1 MTTIAYIAN
10 EFPSPLEPYVI
21 DEISELRRRGT
32 NVICCSGKRVSPLDL
47 SLAERAFWKETRF
60 FQPLSDQE
68 LLRAGCRLVS
78 DRHSLWQLVRPLLL
92 ERGASPIRRVRA
104 LGHTVMGAALAEQLS
119 PLEVEHIHAHH
130 GYFASWMALAA
141 ARLLGIG
148 FSFTL
153 HGSDLLQR
161 ADLLSAKL
169 SACKFCVT
177 VSDYNR
183 QYILRKYPSTPSD
196 KIIVQRLG
204 VDRVVSWPTPA
215 STADANLDSY
225 SGADQ
230 RRFCLLSVGRL
241 NQVKDYCFLIRAC
254 AALRDQGLDFLCW
267 IVGEG
272 PERPALESQIVEL
285 GLQGR
290 IYLIGQVPRA
300 DLPGYYRYAD
310 LVVMTSKSE
319 GIPVVLMEAMA
330 HEKLVLAPAITGI
343 PELVEHQRT
352 GFLYQP
358 GSLPDFVS
366 AVSWIQASKFSL
378 AGVQRAAAASIAAS
392 YNRQRNLRAFAEQ
405 FLARVSQS
413 ENEHAHSVLQQ
424 VQLSV

>member
-1 MTTIAYIAN
+1 MTTVAYIAN

-21 DEISELRRRGT
+21 DEIVELRRRGAQ
-32 NVICCSGKRVSPLDL
+32 VICCSGKRVSPNDL
-47 SLAERAFWKETRF
+47 SLAERVFWKETRF
-60 FQPLSDQE
+60 FQPLSDDE
-68 LLRAGCRLVS
+68 LVRAVRRLAS
-78 DRHSLWQLVRPLLL
+78 DPRNLWQLLRPLLW
-92 ERGASPIRRVRA
+92 ERGASPTRRIRG
-104 LGHTVMGAALAEQLS
+104 LGHTVMGAALAEQLA
-119 PLEVEHIHAHH
+119 PLKVEHIHAHH

-169 SACKFCVT
+169 RACQFCVT
-177 VSDYNR
+177 VSDFNR
-183 QYILRKYPSTPSD
+183 QHILRNYPATPSE

-204 VDRVVSWPTPA
+204 VDRVLSWPTRTPPA
-215 STADANLDSY
+215 EADH
-225 SGADQ
+225 

-241 NQVKDYCFLIRAC
+241 HQVKDYRFLIEAC

-272 PERPALESQIVEL
+272 PERPALESQIMAS

-358 GSLPDFVS
+358 GSLPHFVS
-366 AVSWIQASKFSL
+366 AVSWIQAHKASL
-378 AGVQRAAAASIAAS
+378 AGIQQAAAASIAAS
-392 YNRQRNLRAFAEQ
+392 YNRQRNLRTFADQ
-405 FLARVSQS
+405 FLARISHS
-413 ENEHAHSVLQQ
+413 EVDHAHPVLQQ
-424 VQLSV
+424 IRLSV